1 MHAKVIGPDRSCDG
15 WRVVLAEEVDPVYV
29 VAGNGA
35 TREQAIRAAIRETFV
50 LLGTLARLLDDA
62 IPDPRRLALEELHRC
77 VMLHLA
83 GRMPLEGLA
92 EASEA
97 VDQSK

>member
-62 IPDPRRLALEELHRC
+62 IFA
-77 VMLHLA
+77 
-83 GRMPLEGLA
+83 RMKGNNR
-92 EASEA
+92 
-97 VDQSK
+97 QSSTTSQNL